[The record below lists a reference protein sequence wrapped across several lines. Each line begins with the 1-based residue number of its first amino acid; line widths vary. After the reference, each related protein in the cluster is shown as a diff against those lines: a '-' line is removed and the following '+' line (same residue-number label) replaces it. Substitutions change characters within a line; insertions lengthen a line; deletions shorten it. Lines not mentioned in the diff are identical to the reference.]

1 MNTEIKIQLKQ
12 CFDLMAKI
20 REEYPEGDFDR
31 EMVHGD
37 MDFRY
42 RRISEMRE
50 KLQTLPAA
58 VYDFARFINTLRI
71 PEEAVKSIFRSVME
85 DPELFAPLV
94 GLGFKQR
101 REMTTKRAA
110 ELEIPAGNIDELLTR
125 SRLSGILDAEYKL
138 NASYR
143 NVIAAYLAL

>member
-50 KLQTLPAA
+50 KLQALPAA

-71 PEEAVKSIFRSVME
+71 PEDAVKSIFRSVME

-143 NVIAAYLAL
+143 NDIAAYLAL

>member
-1 MNTEIKIQLKQ
+1 MNTEIKAQLKQ

-20 REEYPEGDFDR
+20 RKEYPEGDFDR

-50 KLQTLPAA
+50 KLQALPAA
-58 VYDFARFINTLRI
+58 VYEFARFINTLRI
-71 PEEAVKSIFRSVME
+71 PAEAVKSIFHSMME
-85 DPELFAPLV
+85 DPERFAPIA

-101 REMTTKRAA
+101 REMTTKWAT
-110 ELEIPAGNIDELLTR
+110 ELDIPAGNIDELLTR
-125 SRLSGILDAEYKL
+125 SRLSGILDAGYKL
-138 NASYR
+138 NEIYQ
-143 NVIAAYLAL
+143 NVIAAYLSL